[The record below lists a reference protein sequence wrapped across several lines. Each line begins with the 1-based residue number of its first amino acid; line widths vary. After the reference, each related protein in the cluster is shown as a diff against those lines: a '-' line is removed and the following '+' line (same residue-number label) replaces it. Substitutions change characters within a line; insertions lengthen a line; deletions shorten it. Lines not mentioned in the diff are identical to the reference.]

1 MLVWYLGLGVGL
13 LYGGGCLSEH
23 AHLFGG
29 NMVLTVDLLYILRWT
44 AGASGNLSRAA
55 RLTITVRNSLHEL
68 LNRSYHFASQNDK
81 FIHYVLIFNIAP
93 VHSGNKLL

>member
-13 LYGGGCLSEH
+13 LYGGEYLLEH

-44 AGASGNLSRAA
+44 AGTSGNLS
-55 RLTITVRNSLHEL
+55 
-68 LNRSYHFASQNDK
+68 
-81 FIHYVLIFNIAP
+81 
-93 VHSGNKLL
+93 